1 MGRSGH
7 SENGQTII
15 AVSVSLLYEQNRRC
29 RSVTSEAGGWRPA
42 CPLPAESLGQTLRQL
57 VHRGQPVP
65 TPRPRSAGRGQREA
79 CSCRVCVATP
89 VTSPTRADAGFLQL
103 GFYDPA
109 VLQQAGWAAVS
120 GLHAAA
126 DCSNTQLSQLQHSR
140 HRGQYSL
147 YCLDIYRKVCLSFLT
162 SYCTGVPVNIKFSMF
177 KSVQL

>member
-1 MGRSGH
+1 MFPISDVPRPTQTLCGGSGH

-65 TPRPRSAGRGQREA
+65 TPRPRSAAGRGQSEA

-89 VTSPTRADAGFLQL
+89 VTSLTPLMLVFCSSGFTILQCCSRRAGRRCLVCMQQL
-103 GFYDPA
+103 T
-109 VLQQAGWAAVS
+109 AATPSCHSCSTV
-120 GLHAAA
+120 GTA
-126 DCSNTQLSQLQHSR
+126 DNTHNP
-140 HRGQYSL
+140 HF
-147 YCLDIYRKVCLSFLT
+147 IV
-162 SYCTGVPVNIKFSMF
+162 
-177 KSVQL
+177 